1 MAWLASLSWSGCSK
15 ESPTAKR
22 LRRQEAFN
30 HFRIGDFHFR
40 FVQGAVQ
47 NKREMN
53 VGRRLLK
60 IANVPPPCSHDL
72 FSIHTM
78 IISEIFSAS
87 SSILV
92 SDSAKINSE
101 NVYTVILLY
110 VWGCWQ
116 RNEDFHA

>member
-1 MAWLASLSWSGCSK
+1 LYRVQSK
-15 ESPTAKR
+15 
-22 LRRQEAFN
+22 
-30 HFRIGDFHFR
+30 
-40 FVQGAVQ
+40 

-92 SDSAKINSE
+92 GDSAKINSE

-110 VWGCWQ
+110 VWGYWQ
-116 RNEDFHA
+116 LNEDFHA